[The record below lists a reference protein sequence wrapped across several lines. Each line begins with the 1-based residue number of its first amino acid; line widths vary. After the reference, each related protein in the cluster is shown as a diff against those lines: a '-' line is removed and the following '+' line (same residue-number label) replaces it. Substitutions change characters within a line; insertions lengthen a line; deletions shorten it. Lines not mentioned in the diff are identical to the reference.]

1 MTTVTIELDFDR
13 DNVTEEDVLNYLQE
27 LIDNNS
33 INYEVQ

>member
-1 MTTVTIELDFDR
+1 MTTVTIELDFDK

-27 LIDNNS
+27 LIDNDS